1 LGITSSKSLGKFN
14 PDWSQMFAMTA
25 PRGKELNKDE
35 IKLSD
40 SFFEGIGSQNE
51 DSIFDFV

>member
-1 LGITSSKSLGKFN
+1 
-14 PDWSQMFAMTA
+14 MFAMTA
-25 PRGKELNKDE
+25 PWGKELNKNK